1 MRERSGW
8 DNPARIW
15 LAGLA
20 TVSVV
25 CLLVTIFREQI
36 ASASGMSGQVFRT
49 LHLTRLGLA
58 YEKSVGAWWQ
68 SMLLLLASLH
78 ALDGYFRHRHAEA
91 RLARA
96 WLLLAIVVCS
106 LSFDEVGSLH
116 ERVPKYLPPGGWLS
130 LLPFA
135 LLLGGMAGYAI
146 ATLLRTPAH
155 RPTGMAILVAFA
167 LFGAVAVQEELEF
180 TTRWWGEFD
189 DLRTGL
195 EEGTEMTAMLL
206 LVAAAMGNT
215 AGLSARLTA
224 AVEPTFQGLDLLRT
238 PIAAFGLIM
247 APAIGLISANLVDKH
262 GPPISWLAAAMF
274 ACAALVALRPALQ
287 TGFKG
292 SVEWTT
298 AALVAGCGVLSVV
311 AVNAHGPRFRFI
323 VLSAGCL
330 AAVVLWF
337 IRNRGRGIRAPTVAA
352 VALCVILALAWQ
364 QASPAFTMT
373 VYAAAGAIVYAGNAA
388 SASSRTASDAVGS
401 GNPHI
406 GDWADATGTFARST
420 FDDRR

>member
-1 MRERSGW
+1 MHERSGW
-8 DNPARIW
+8 TNPARVW
-15 LAGLA
+15 LAALA
-20 TVSVV
+20 TVSVI

-36 ASASGMSGQVFRT
+36 LSAPGVSGQLFRT

-58 YEKSVGAWWQ
+58 YERSVGAWWQ

-78 ALDGYFRHRHAEA
+78 ALDGYFRHRHSDA

-146 ATLLRTPAH
+146 ATLLRKPAH
-155 RPTGMAILVAFA
+155 RRTGVAVLIAFA
-167 LFGAVAVQEELEF
+167 LFGIVAVQEELEF

-224 AVEPTFQGLDLLRT
+224 AVEPTFQGLNLLRT
-238 PIAAFGLIM
+238 PIAVFGLIM
-247 APAIGLISANLVDKH
+247 APAIGFISASLVDKH
-262 GPPISWLAAAMF
+262 GVPISWLAAAMF
-274 ACAALVALRPALQ
+274 ACAALVALRPTLQ

-292 SVEWTT
+292 SVEWTSV
-298 AALVAGCGVLSVV
+298 ALAAGCGVLSAV
-311 AVNAHGPRFRFI
+311 AVNAHGPRFRLI
-323 VLSAGCL
+323 ALSAGCL

-337 IRNRGRGIRAPTVAA
+337 MRNRERGIRTPTLAA
-352 VALCVILALAWQ
+352 IALCAILALAWQ
-364 QASPAFTMT
+364 LASPALTMT
-373 VYAAAGAIVYAGNAA
+373 VYAAAGAMVYAGNAA

-401 GNPHI
+401 RNRHFR
-406 GDWADATGTFARST
+406 DWAVATDTIARPT
-420 FDDRR
+420 LDDRR